1 MTRPTPA
8 RTDAVTT
15 SPPSEPTLRLLT
27 PHDDLERLTA
37 LIHAAYA
44 PHAAK
49 GLRYWATHQ
58 TVEDTAKRLAS
69 GLALVM
75 EIEGDHAATA
85 TLRAPQPESKVAL
98 YRDSTVWSIT
108 QFCVAPRFKGLGLGK
123 LLHGELLTRARS
135 AGAATLALD
144 TAEPAHALIAM
155 YESWGY
161 RVVGA
166 CDWRPLTNY
175 TSVLMA
181 RPVDA

>member
-1 MTRPTPA
+1 MTPSPFPA
-8 RTDAVTT
+8 PA
-15 SPPSEPTLRLLT
+15 PRLLT
-27 PHDDLERLTA
+27 PHDDLQRLTA
-37 LIHAAYA
+37 LIHSAYV

-75 EIEGDHAATA
+75 EIDGDYAATA

-108 QFCVAPRFKGLGLGK
+108 QFCVAPRFKGQGLGK
-123 LLHGELLTRARS
+123 LLHAELVERARN

-144 TAEPAHALIAM
+144 TAQPAHALIAM

-161 RVVGA
+161 RVVGE

-175 TSVLMA
+175 TSVLMS
-181 RPVDA
+181 RRVDSAAA

>member
-1 MTRPTPA
+1 MTPA
-8 RTDAVTT
+8 LPALHIRPLA
-15 SPPSEPTLRLLT
+15 

-44 PHAAK
+44 PHASK

-75 EIEGDHAATA
+75 EIEGDYAATA
-85 TLRAPQPESKVAL
+85 TLRGQQPDSKVAL
-98 YRDSTVWSIT
+98 YRDSSVWSIT
-108 QFCVAPRFKGLGLGK
+108 QFCVAPRFKGQGLGK
-123 LLHGELLTRARS
+123 LLHTELLDRARS

-144 TAEPAHALIAM
+144 TAQPAHALIAM

-161 RVVGA
+161 RLVGE

-181 RPVDA
+181 RAVTPPMPEPR